1 MEQKRNPPREDV
13 RRYCIANDLFKGGT
27 NDQYERMF
35 DMLDRQMPIHD
46 IATVIWV
53 CSPDTD
59 KHAAEIERDLIAI
72 AEDHYSIGSGKAG
85 DNNADTHNPDMC
97 P

>member
-1 MEQKRNPPREDV
+1 MKNPSREAV
-13 RRYCIANDLFKGGT
+13 RRYCTANDLLTGGT

-53 CSPDTD
+53 CSPDAG
-59 KHAAEIERDLIAI
+59 KHAAEIESDLRNMMCEERSDDDA
-72 AEDHYSIGSGKAG
+72 DNKSIVTTS
-85 DNNADTHNPDMC
+85 
-97 P
+97 

>member
-1 MEQKRNPPREDV
+1 MGKTKNPSREAV
-13 RRYCIANDLFKGGT
+13 RRYCIVNELFTGGT

-46 IATVIWV
+46 VATVIWL

-59 KHAAEIERDLIAI
+59 KHAADIESDLISMT
-72 AEDHYSIGSGKAG
+72 ERGE
-85 DNNADTHNPDMC
+85 TE
-97 P
+97 

>member
-1 MEQKRNPPREDV
+1 MGKIKNPSREAV
-13 RRYCIANDLFKGGT
+13 RRYCIANELFTGGT

-53 CSPDTD
+53 CSPDAG
-59 KHAAEIERDLIAI
+59 KHAAEIESDLRNMIREERSDDDA
-72 AEDHYSIGSGKAG
+72 DNKSIVTTS
-85 DNNADTHNPDMC
+85 
-97 P
+97 

>member
-1 MEQKRNPPREDV
+1 MGKTKNPSREAV
-13 RRYCIANDLFKGGT
+13 RRYCIVHNLFTGGT

-53 CSPDTD
+53 CSPDAG
-59 KHAAEIERDLIAI
+59 KHAAEIESDLRNMIREERSDDDADN
-72 AEDHYSIGSGKAG
+72 ESIVTAS
-85 DNNADTHNPDMC
+85 
-97 P
+97 

>member
-1 MEQKRNPPREDV
+1 MGKTKNPSREAV
-13 RRYCIANDLFKGGT
+13 RRYCIVNELFTGGT

-53 CSPDTD
+53 CSPDAG
-59 KHAAEIERDLIAI
+59 KHAAEIESDLRNMIREERSDDDA
-72 AEDHYSIGSGKAG
+72 DNKSIVTTS
-85 DNNADTHNPDMC
+85 
-97 P
+97 